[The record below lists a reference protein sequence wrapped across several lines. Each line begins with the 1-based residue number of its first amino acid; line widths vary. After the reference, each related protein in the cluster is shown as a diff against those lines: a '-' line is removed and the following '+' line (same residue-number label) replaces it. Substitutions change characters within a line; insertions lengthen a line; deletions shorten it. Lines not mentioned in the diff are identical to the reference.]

1 MSTDD
6 PSYHQQNQ
14 VAVPPPPQG
23 DGVVA
28 VQDGAPP
35 PPEESPT
42 EKIFGTIKS
51 VAMRAMIFYFIMQF
65 FKGKAASPGA
75 EPETGLVKPMR
86 GPATNM
92 FQDGMGFDMY
102 VYVSEQEEFGEFD
115 VPESLVWK
123 KEGLSYGNWEQGPNM
138 DSIFELSTQIP
149 LSERVQNNGSVYI
162 HTFIVREGKS
172 PDPSAG
178 KGVFSRKWTTYKT
191 QRLNKFMKRKYKTT
205 ANLLTGATEQSEED
219 QVKAAAGLTE
229 IISHWH
235 PNLTLNVVYDH
246 TPWIPGQV
254 PPPLDEF
261 VEFTPSLQQYKPIL
275 WLNDYWNLN
284 RDYQPINS
292 STPVVNITLTIQ
304 PLTMFKWQ
312 MYSAQQLRNRFN
324 VLGNLMGEEEDDQ
337 DQDSVKEAFLET
349 NIYLLVLTFVISI
362 VHSVF
367 EFLAFK
373 NDIQFWNKKKSVEG
387 LSVRSVFFNVFQN
400 LIVVLYVFDS
410 DTNTVIRISCFVGL
424 AIEIWKVTKVQ
435 DVSFNFENKIL
446 GIFPRITLD
455 DKKDY
460 KDSGTKEFDRMA
472 FRYLGMAFFPLAFCY
487 CIYSVIYNEHKSW
500 YSFVLGSCYG
510 FLLTFGFIM
519 MTPQLFI
526 NYKLK
531 SVAHLPWRMMTYK
544 ALNTFIDD
552 IFAFVIKMP
561 TMYRL
566 GCFRDDIV
574 FFIFLYQRYVYK
586 EDKTRVNEF
595 GYSAEMLDEGANAV
609 KEGVAGEVEA
619 EAAPLAIAED
629 KEEEPKSDTSD
640 PGPTSDPG
648 ATSDSG
654 ATSGAWKNTQKQKTK
669 KAKKVD

>member
-1 MSTDD
+1 MMYFVMSIFKK
-6 PSYHQQNQ
+6 PQPQQP
-14 VAVPPPPQG
+14 AET
-23 DGVVA
+23 
-28 VQDGAPP
+28 DGAVA
-35 PPEESPT
+35 T
-42 EKIFGTIKS
+42 VKS
-51 VAMRAMIFYFIMQF
+51 
-65 FKGKAASPGA
+65 S
-75 EPETGLVKPMR
+75 
-86 GPATNM
+86 ATNM
-92 FQDGMGFDMY
+92 YENGMTFDLY
-102 VYVSEQEEFGEFD
+102 VYLSEQEEFGDFE
-115 VPESLVWK
+115 VAESLVWK
-123 KEGLSYGNWEQGPNM
+123 MEGLSYGDWTMGQNS
-138 DSIFELSTQIP
+138 DSIFEHSTQFGI
-149 LSERVQNNGSVYI
+149 SEAAQNNGSVYI
-162 HTFIVREGKS
+162 HSFIVKEGKS

-178 KGVFSRKWTTYKT
+178 KGVFSKKWTAYKT
-191 QRLNKFMKRKYKTT
+191 QKLNKFMKKSYKKT
-205 ANLLTGATEQSEED
+205 ANLLTGQTEQSLED
-219 QVKAAAGLTE
+219 QKKAESGATE

-235 PNLTLNVVYDH
+235 PNITINLVFDH
-246 TPWIPGQV
+246 TAWVPGQV
-254 PPPLDEF
+254 PPPLDKF
-261 VEFTPSLQQYKPIL
+261 VEFPPSLQQYKPVM

-284 RDYQPINS
+284 RDYMPINS
-292 STPVVNITLTIQ
+292 TTPILNITLTFQ
-304 PLTMFKWQ
+304 PLSLFKWQ
-312 MYSAQQLRNRFN
+312 MYSAQQMKNQLNP
-324 VLGNLMGEEEDDQ
+324 LAGMMGEEEDEQ

-435 DVSFNFENKIL
+435 DVSFDFENKVL
-446 GIFPRITLD
+446 GLFPRIKLD

-472 FRYLGMAFFPLAFCY
+472 FKYLGMAFFPLAFCY
-487 CIYSVIYNEHKSW
+487 CIYSVIYNEHKGW

-574 FFIFLYQRYVYK
+574 FFIFLYQKYVYK
-586 EDKTRVNEF
+586 EDKSRVNEY
-595 GYSAEMLDEGANAV
+595 GYSAQSMDEDGNAE
-609 KEGVAGEVEA
+609 KKAITGEAEAEA
-619 EAAPLAIAED
+619 EAAPLAITDDTQA
-629 KEEEPKSDTSD
+629 EEETKPENAEAGSS
-640 PGPTSDPG
+640 
-648 ATSDSG
+648 
-654 ATSGAWKNTQKQKTK
+654 SGAWKNTQKQKSK

>member
-1 MSTDD
+1 MSADD

-14 VAVPPPPQG
+14 VAVNPPP
-23 DGVVA
+23 DANGVA
-28 VQDGAPP
+28 GQDGAPA
-35 PPEESPT
+35 PPEETPA
-42 EKIFGTIKS
+42 EKFFGTMKS

-65 FKGKAASPGA
+65 FKGKQQSPESTEGA
-75 EPETGLVKPMR
+75 VSKPMR

-102 VYVSEQEEFGEFD
+102 VYVSEQQEFGEFHI
-115 VPESLVWK
+115 PESLVWK
-123 KEGLSYGNWEQGPNM
+123 KEGLSYGNWKQGPNE
-138 DSIFELSTQIP
+138 DSIFEFATQIP
-149 LSERVQNNGSVYI
+149 VSERVQNNGSLYI

-178 KGVFSRKWTTYKT
+178 KGMFSKKWTTYKT
-191 QRLNKFMKRKYKTT
+191 QRLNKFMKRKYKKT

-219 QVKAAAGLTE
+219 QVKALAGLTE

-235 PNLTLNVVYDH
+235 PNLTMNVVYDH

-261 VEFTPSLQQYKPIL
+261 VEFTPSLQQYKPVL

-284 RDYQPINS
+284 KDYTPINS
-292 STPVVNITLTIQ
+292 TTPLLNLTLTFQ
-304 PLTMFKWQ
+304 PLSMFKWQ
-312 MYSAQQLRNRFN
+312 MYSAQALRNRFN
-324 VLGNLMGEEEDDQ
+324 VLGNLMGEEEEDQ

-424 AIEIWKVTKVQ
+424 AIEMWKVTKVQ
-435 DVSFNFENKIL
+435 DVSFDHENKIL
-446 GIFPRITLD
+446 GIFPRIKLD

-574 FFIFLYQRYVYK
+574 FFIFLYQRYIYK
-586 EDKTRVNEF
+586 EDKSRVNEF
-595 GYSAEMLDEGANAV
+595 GYSADMIDEGNNP
-609 KEGVAGEVEA
+609 EQEENTGEIEA
-619 EAAPLAIAED
+619 ETSQLALTEEKQEESN
-629 KEEEPKSDTSD
+629 KEN
-640 PGPTSDPG
+640 
-648 ATSDSG
+648 ADSG
-654 ATSGAWKNTQKQKTK
+654 SNSGAWKNTQKQKSK
-669 KAKKVD
+669 KSKKVD

>member
-6 PSYHQQNQ
+6 PSYHQ
-14 VAVPPPPQG
+14 VAVNSGGQEQAVDATGVPQN
-23 DGVVA
+23 
-28 VQDGAPP
+28 
-35 PPEESPT
+35 EESPT
-42 EKIFGTIKS
+42 EKVFATIKS

-65 FKGKAASPGA
+65 FKGKQNSPGA
-75 EPETGLVKPMR
+75 GTENGVTKPMR
-86 GPATNM
+86 GPATNLYT
-92 FQDGMGFDMY
+92 DGMGFDLY
-102 VYVSEQEEFGEFD
+102 VYLSEQQEFGEFD
-115 VPESLVWK
+115 VPGSLVWK
-123 KEGLSYGNWEQGPNM
+123 KEGLRYGNWEQGSNA
-138 DSIFELSTQIP
+138 DSIFEFSTQLP
-149 LSERVQNNGSVYI
+149 LSERVQNNGSIYM
-162 HTFIVREGKS
+162 HTFVVREGKS

-178 KGVFSRKWTTYKT
+178 KGLFSKKWTSYKT
-191 QRLNKFMKRKYKTT
+191 QRLNKFMKRKYKKTS
-205 ANLLTGATEQSEED
+205 NLLTGETEQSEED

-235 PNLTLNVVYDH
+235 PNLTINVVYDH
-246 TPWIPGQV
+246 TPWVPGQV

-261 VEFTPSLQQYKPIL
+261 VEFTPSLQNYKPIL

-284 RDYQPINS
+284 RDYMPINS
-292 STPVVNITLTIQ
+292 STPIVNLTLTFQ
-304 PLTMFKWQ
+304 PLSMFKWQ

-349 NIYLLVLTFVISI
+349 NIYLLVLTFVVSI
-362 VHSVF
+362 LHSVF

-400 LIVVLYVFDS
+400 LIVVLYVFDN
-410 DTNTVIRISCFVGL
+410 DTNTVIRISCFIGL

-435 DVSFNFENKIL
+435 DVSFDFEDKVL
-446 GIFPRITLD
+446 GIFPRVKLD

-460 KDSGTKEFDRMA
+460 KDSGTKEYDRMA
-472 FRYLGMAFFPLAFCY
+472 FKYLGMAFFPLAFGY

-574 FFIFLYQRYVYK
+574 FFIFLYQRYIYK

-595 GYSAEMLDEGANAV
+595 GYSAEMLDDDN
-609 KEGVAGEVEA
+609 KETQGNVDHEDSL
-619 EAAPLAIAED
+619 APLAIEESAED
-629 KEEEPKSDTSD
+629 IQPENL
-640 PGPTSDPG
+640 
-648 ATSDSG
+648 DSG
-654 ATSGAWKNTQKQKTK
+654 PSGAWKNNQKPKSK
-669 KAKKVD
+669 KAKKID

>member
-1 MSTDD
+1 M
-6 PSYHQQNQ
+6 
-14 VAVPPPPQG
+14 
-23 DGVVA
+23 
-28 VQDGAPP
+28 
-35 PPEESPT
+35 
-42 EKIFGTIKS
+42 
-51 VAMRAMIFYFIMQF
+51 MFYFIMSF
-65 FKGKAASPGA
+65 FKGKQQPAPGA
-75 EPETGLVKPMR
+75 GEAGGVAKPMR
-86 GPATNM
+86 GPATNLYSE
-92 FQDGMGFDMY
+92 GMGFDLY
-102 VYVSEQEEFGEFD
+102 VYLSEQENDFAEFD
-115 VPESLVWK
+115 DSAALVWK
-123 KEGLSYGNWEQGPNM
+123 HEGLKFGVWSQGEHQ
-138 DSIFELSTQIP
+138 DSTYTFDTQVPI
-149 LSERVQNNGSVYI
+149 SERVQNNGSLYI
-162 HTFIVREGKS
+162 HTFVVREGKS
-172 PDPSAG
+172 PDPAAG
-178 KGVFSRKWTTYKT
+178 KGMFSKKWTAYKT
-191 QRLNKFMKRKYKTT
+191 QRLNKFMKRKYKKT

-219 QVKAAAGLTE
+219 QVKALAGLTE
-229 IISHWH
+229 VISHWH
-235 PNLTLNVVYDH
+235 PNLTVNVVYDY
-246 TPWIPGQV
+246 TPWTPGQV

-292 STPVVNITLTIQ
+292 STPSLNLSLTFQ
-304 PLTMFKWQ
+304 PLSMFKWQ

-349 NIYLLVLTFVISI
+349 NVYLLALTFVISI

-373 NDIQFWNKKKSVEG
+373 NDIQFWNKKKGVEG

-400 LIVVLYVFDS
+400 LIVVLYVFDN

-435 DVSFNFENKIL
+435 DVSFDFENKWL
-446 GIFPRITLD
+446 GLVPRVQLE

-460 KDSGTKEFDRMA
+460 EDSGTKEFDKMA
-472 FRYLGMAFFPLAFCY
+472 FRYLGMLFFPLAVGY

-500 YSFVLGSCYG
+500 YSFILTSCYG

-574 FFIFLYQRYVYK
+574 FFIFLYQRYIYK
-586 EDKTRVNEF
+586 EDKSRVNEF
-595 GYSAEMLDEGANAV
+595 GFSGDMLDEAANPAV
-609 KEGVAGEVEA
+609 ETVENTQAEVTDEITTPA
-619 EAAPLAIAED
+619 V
-629 KEEEPKSDTSD
+629 EEEGECEGSSSSD
-640 PGPTSDPG
+640 
-648 ATSDSG
+648 ATQASP
-654 ATSGAWKNTQKQKTK
+654 AWKNSQKQKSK
-669 KAKKVD
+669 KAKKLD

>member
-14 VAVPPPPQG
+14 VAVSPPPQG
-23 DGVVA
+23 QAVA
-28 VQDGAPP
+28 EQDGAAQ
-35 PPEESPT
+35 PEESPT
-42 EKIFGTIKS
+42 AKFFETIKS

-65 FKGKAASPGA
+65 FKGKQNSPGA
-75 EPETGLVKPMR
+75 ETPGGVSKPMR

-102 VYVSEQEEFGEFD
+102 VYVSEQEIFGEFD
-115 VPESLVWK
+115 IPDRLVWK
-123 KEGLSYGNWEQGPNM
+123 KEGLSYGNWEQGPTM
-138 DSIFELSTQIP
+138 DSIFEFSTQIS
-149 LSERVQNNGSVYI
+149 LSESVQNNGSLFMHAFV
-162 HTFIVREGKS
+162 VREGKS
-172 PDPSAG
+172 PDPNAG
-178 KGVFSRKWTTYKT
+178 KGVFSKKWTTYKT
-191 QRLNKFMKRKYKTT
+191 QRLNKFMKRKYKKT
-205 ANLLTGATEQSEED
+205 ANLITGVTEQSLED
-219 QVKAAAGLTE
+219 QEKAEAGLTE

-235 PNLTLNVVYDH
+235 TNLTLNVVYDH

-284 RDYQPINS
+284 RDYMPINS
-292 STPVVNITLTIQ
+292 TTPVVNLTLTFQ
-304 PLTMFKWQ
+304 PLSMFKWQ
-312 MYSAQQLRNRFN
+312 MYSAQQLRSRFN

-400 LIVVLYVFDS
+400 LIVVLYVFDN

-424 AIEIWKVTKVQ
+424 AIEMWKVTKVQ
-435 DVSFNFENKIL
+435 DVSFDFENKFMGL
-446 GIFPRITLD
+446 FPRIKLD

-460 KDSGTKEFDRMA
+460 ADSGTKEFDRMA

-574 FFIFLYQRYVYK
+574 FFIFLYQRYIYK
-586 EDKTRVNEF
+586 EDKTRVNEY
-595 GYSAEMLDEGANAV
+595 GYSAEMLDEDSNV
-609 KEGVAGEVEA
+609 EKEAITGEVET
-619 EAAPLAIAED
+619 EETPLALGDDSHAESNI
-629 KEEEPKSDTSD
+629 EGSEA
-640 PGPTSDPG
+640 GPSS
-648 ATSDSG
+648 A
-654 ATSGAWKNTQKQKTK
+654 AWKNSQKQKSK
-669 KAKKVD
+669 KAKKID

>member
-75 EPETGLVKPMR
+75 EPETGLAKPMR

-654 ATSGAWKNTQKQKTK
+654 ATSGAWKNTQKQKSK

>member
-1 MSTDD
+1 MSSDD
-6 PSYHQQNQ
+6 PSYHQ
-14 VAVPPPPQG
+14 VAVSPPVQG
-23 DGVVA
+23 QPVE
-28 VQDGAPP
+28 QDAGGA

-42 EKIFGTIKS
+42 AKFFETIKS

-65 FKGKAASPGA
+65 FKGKQGSPGT
-75 EPETGLVKPMR
+75 ESQGGVSKPMR
-86 GPATNM
+86 GPATNL
-92 FQDGMGFDMY
+92 FQDGMMFDIY
-102 VYVSEQEEFGEFD
+102 VYVSEQEIFGEFD
-115 VPESLVWK
+115 LPENLVWK
-123 KEGLSYGNWEQGPNM
+123 KEGLSYGNWEQGPTM

-149 LSERVQNNGSVYI
+149 LSESVQNNGSLYMHAFV
-162 HTFIVREGKS
+162 VREGKS
-172 PDPSAG
+172 PDPATG
-178 KGVFSRKWTTYKT
+178 KGAFSKKWTTYKT
-191 QRLNKFMKRKYKTT
+191 QRLNKFMKRKYKKT
-205 ANLLTGATEQSEED
+205 ANLITGVTEQSLED
-219 QVKAAAGLTE
+219 QEKAEAGLTE

-284 RDYQPINS
+284 RDYMPINS
-292 STPVVNITLTIQ
+292 TTPVVNLTLTFQ
-304 PLTMFKWQ
+304 PLSMFKWQ
-312 MYSAQQLRNRFN
+312 MYSAQQLRSRFN

-373 NDIQFWNKKKSVEG
+373 NDIQFWKKKKSVEG

-400 LIVVLYVFDS
+400 LIVMLYVFDN

-424 AIEIWKVTKVQ
+424 CIELWKVTKVQ
-435 DVSFNFENKIL
+435 DVSFDFQNKVL
-446 GIFPRITLD
+446 GVFPRLKLD

-460 KDSGTKEFDRMA
+460 TDSGTKEYDRMA
-472 FRYLGMAFFPLAFCY
+472 FKYLGMLFFPLA
-487 CIYSVIYNEHKSW
+487 
-500 YSFVLGSCYG
+500 
-510 FLLTFGFIM
+510 FGFIM

-561 TMYRL
+561 TMYRI
-566 GCFRDDIV
+566 GCFRDDVI
-574 FFIFLYQRYVYK
+574 FFIFLYQRYIYRI
-586 EDKTRVNEF
+586 DPSRVNEF
-595 GYSAEMLDEGANAV
+595 GFSQDMEKSAKEKKETQALDNGTT
-609 KEGVAGEVEA
+609 
-619 EAAPLAIAED
+619 AA
-629 KEEEPKSDTSD
+629 
-640 PGPTSDPG
+640 
-648 ATSDSG
+648 
-654 ATSGAWKNTQKQKTK
+654 
-669 KAKKVD
+669 

>member
-1 MSTDD
+1 MSAED

-14 VAVPPPPQG
+14 VAVNPPPQAQ
-23 DGVVA
+23 GVA
-28 VQDGAPP
+28 GQDGAPVLQ
-35 PPEESPT
+35 EEST
-42 EKIFGTIKS
+42 TQKIFGTIKS
-51 VAMRAMIFYFIMQF
+51 VAMRALIFYLIMQF
-65 FKGKAASPGA
+65 FKGKQESPGTSDGA
-75 EPETGLVKPMR
+75 VAVSKPMR
-86 GPATNM
+86 GPATNL
-92 FQDGMGFDMY
+92 FQDGMAFDMY
-102 VYVSEQEEFGEFD
+102 VFVSEQQEFGEFHI
-115 VPESLVWK
+115 PETLVWK
-123 KEGLSYGNWEQGPNM
+123 KEGLIYGNWEQGPNE
-138 DSIFELSTQIP
+138 DSIFEFATQIP
-149 LSERVQNNGSVYI
+149 VSERVQNNGSLYI
-162 HTFIVREGKS
+162 HTFIVREGMS

-178 KGVFSRKWTTYKT
+178 KGMFSKKWTTYKT
-191 QRLNKFMKRKYKTT
+191 QRLNKFMKMKYKKT

-235 PNLTLNVVYDH
+235 PNLTLNVVFDH

-261 VEFTPSLQQYKPIL
+261 VEFTPSLQEYKPVL

-284 RDYQPINS
+284 KDYTPINS
-292 STPVVNITLTIQ
+292 TTSTLNLTLTIQ
-304 PLTMFKWQ
+304 PLSMFKWQ

-324 VLGNLMGEEEDDQ
+324 VLGNLMGEQEEDQ

-435 DVSFNFENKIL
+435 DVSFDFENKIL
-446 GIFPRITLD
+446 GIFPRIKLD

-472 FRYLGMAFFPLAFCY
+472 FRYLGMAFFPLALCY

-574 FFIFLYQRYVYK
+574 FFIFLYQRYIYK
-586 EDKTRVNEF
+586 EDKSRVNEF
-595 GYSAEMLDEGANAV
+595 GYSADMLDEGNNPKQDAIT
-609 KEGVAGEVEA
+609 GEIEA
-619 EAAPLAIAED
+619 EESPLALTAENTTETKQD
-629 KEEEPKSDTSD
+629 NSAETKTEIKQDSSD
-640 PGPTSDPG
+640 
-648 ATSDSG
+648 
-654 ATSGAWKNTQKQKTK
+654 SGAWKNSQKQKSK
-669 KAKKVD
+669 KSKKTD